1 MQSKVKLSKR
11 QIKEDKF
18 TTFMLTSKQ
27 QLSDNWQFLVIG
39 IVIVALVIFGIAYY
53 FNSQGD
59 WQAEGSEAFAR
70 AVMQYR
76 NGDLQVAL
84 SSFEQILEDY
94 GSHEVAEPAA
104 FLLGRTYFQMN
115 NWSEAI
121 AAWENYLAKYKKN
134 PMNRAAALAGIGA
147 VNENQGTYAT
157 AAQKYI
163 EAVEEFPEGPL
174 VAEYRYGGMRA
185 YLADGQEDQA
195 REQLELIEEAAPEN
209 SEIYRR
215 AARYFASKVY
225 TGQST
230 P

>member
-39 IVIVALVIFGIAYY
+39 IVIVALIIFGIGYY
-53 FNSQGD
+53 FSSQSD
-59 WQAEGSEAFAR
+59 WQVEGSEAFAR

-84 SSFEQILEDY
+84 SSFEQVLDDY
-94 GSHEVAEPAA
+94 GSHNVAEPAA

-115 NWSEAI
+115 NWSEAT
-121 AAWENYLAKYKKN
+121 AAWEDYLANYKDNK
-134 PMNRAAALAGIGA
+134 MNRAAALAGIA
-147 VNENQGTYAT
+147 AINENQGTYAT
-157 AAQKYI
+157 AAQKYL
-163 EAVEEFPEGPL
+163 EAVEEFPNGPL
-174 VAEYRYGGMRA
+174 AADYRFGAMRA
-185 YLADGQEDQA
+185 YLADNQEDLA
-195 REQLELIEEAAPEN
+195 REQLDLIEAETPDN
-209 SEIYRR
+209 SDIYRR
-215 AARYFASKVY
+215 AARYFASKVF